1 MDRNQRSRR
10 QKSVSGSYSQAPKRS
25 MGSRMGL
32 EKPGTPRQQP
42 PKKSSSRSQ
51 RPTQQ
56 NQPAKSRVRPRR
68 AQTPAPRN
76 PGRNHPKTQPP
87 SCHEHPGGA
96 GRTGRRG
103 FRLA

>member
-42 PKKSSSRSQ
+42 PKKSSPRSQ

-56 NQPAKSRVRPRR
+56 INPQKAGYDPA
-68 AQTPAPRN
+68 APKR
-76 PGRNHPKTQPP
+76 QP
-87 SCHEHPGGA
+87 SCHEHLGGA

>member
-10 QKSVSGSYSQAPKRS
+10 QKSMSGSYSQAPKRS

-32 EKPGTPRQQP
+32 EKPGIPRQQP
-42 PKKSSSRSQ
+42 PKKSSPRSQ

-56 NQPAKSRVRPRR
+56 INPQKAGYDPA
-68 AQTPAPRN
+68 AP
-76 PGRNHPKTQPP
+76 KPP
-87 SCHEHPGGA
+87 PCHEHPGGT
-96 GRTGRRG
+96 GGTGRRG